1 MKAIFGTDE
10 LLERFEKIHYFLN
23 KQKLESK
30 SDFKRLFK
38 NRIIQLNNGNLELFQ
53 KIKLSEKI
61 KEGTVLSK
69 IEEFV
74 LLVPESENEFLNLI
88 KEIIEFG
95 DDIDEIPFDYI
106 GMSKLKK
113 EKDCFELDNRLL
125 KNEFKKK
132 KEFLLAHFNLFVL
145 FLLFLNLFLTLS
157 QKDFIAL
164 RVSEDY
170 FIYLKLFVL
179 SLLILLILGFIISI
193 TFLNKKRKKLFS
205 LAGKEE
211 FKSEFIK
218 AFDWEGVA
226 FDLEKH
232 NIVNSF
238 KNKEE

>member
-1 MKAIFGTDE
+1 M
-10 LLERFEKIHYFLN
+10 
-23 KQKLESK
+23 
-30 SDFKRLFK
+30 
-38 NRIIQLNNGNLELFQ
+38 
-53 KIKLSEKI
+53 
-61 KEGTVLSK
+61 
-69 IEEFV
+69 
-74 LLVPESENEFLNLI
+74 
-88 KEIIEFG
+88 
-95 DDIDEIPFDYI
+95 
-106 GMSKLKK
+106 
-113 EKDCFELDNRLL
+113 L

-132 KEFLLAHFNLFVL
+132 KDFLLAHFNLFVL

-179 SLLILLILGFIISI
+179 SLLILLIFGFIVSI

-218 AFDWEGVA
+218 AFDWEAVA

-232 NIVNSF
+232 NIVNSL

>member
-10 LLERFEKIHYFLN
+10 LLERFEKIHNFLN
-23 KQKLESK
+23 SKNLEFT

-38 NRIIQLNNGNLELFQ
+38 NRILQFNNGQLELFQ
-53 KIKLSEKI
+53 KLKSFEKI
-61 KEGTVLSK
+61 KEESILSK

-74 LLVPESENEFLNLI
+74 LLIPESENEFSNLI

-95 DDIDEIPFDYI
+95 DDISEIPNGYI
-106 GMSKLKK
+106 GIADLKK
-113 EKDCFELDNRLL
+113 EKDYFELDNRLL
-125 KNEFKKK
+125 KKEFKEKK
-132 KEFLLAHFNLFVL
+132 DFLLAHFNLFVL

-170 FIYLKLFVL
+170 FLYLKVFIL
-179 SLLILLILGFIISI
+179 SLLILLILGFVVSL

-211 FKSEFIK
+211 FKPSFIK
-218 AFDWEGVA
+218 AFKWDEFA
-226 FDLEKH
+226 FDLEKK
-232 NIVNSF
+232 NIINTL

>member
-1 MKAIFGTDE
+1 LENNNYNLDVLTNYALPKF
-10 LLERFEKIHYFLN
+10 LLTI
-23 KQKLESK
+23 
-30 SDFKRLFK
+30 D
-38 NRIIQLNNGNLELFQ
+38 

-61 KEGTVLSK
+61 KEETVLSR

-74 LLVPESENEFLNLI
+74 LLIPESENEFLNLI

-95 DDIDEIPFDYI
+95 DDISEIPNGYI
-106 GMSKLKK
+106 GISDLKK
-113 EKDCFELDNRLL
+113 EKDYFELDNRLL

-132 KEFLLAHFNLFVL
+132 KDFLLAHFNLFVL

-218 AFDWEGVA
+218 VFDWEGVA

-232 NIVNSF
+232 NIVNSL